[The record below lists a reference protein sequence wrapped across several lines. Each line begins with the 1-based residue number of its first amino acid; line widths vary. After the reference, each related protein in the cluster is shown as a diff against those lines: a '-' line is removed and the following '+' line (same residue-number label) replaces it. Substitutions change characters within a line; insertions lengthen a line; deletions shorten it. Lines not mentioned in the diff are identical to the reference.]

1 MLNSANVAA
10 ATSIISGVSQAAV
23 TGKKP
28 LYTVTPDW
36 LTDVCVCA
44 TSIGASAVYSGTRTL
59 VGHVSRLSVGNA
71 VDANSL
77 MSSEIVRLSAA
88 LNTILSGSQQ
98 EMNAVQLPQL
108 VVVGTPIPLN

>member
-1 MLNSANVAA
+1 MLSSANVAA

-28 LYTVTPDW
+28 LYTVTPDR
-36 LTDVCVCA
+36 LTDACA

-59 VGHVSRLSVGNA
+59 VGQVSRLSVGNA

-108 VVVGTPIPLN
+108 VVVGTPTPGN